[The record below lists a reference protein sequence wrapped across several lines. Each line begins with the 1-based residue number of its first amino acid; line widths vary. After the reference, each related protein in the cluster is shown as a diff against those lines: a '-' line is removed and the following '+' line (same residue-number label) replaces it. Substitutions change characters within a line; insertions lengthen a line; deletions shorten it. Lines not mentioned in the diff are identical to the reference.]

1 MRLVYVMD
9 PVEGLL
15 PDKDTTFAFQRAAA
29 GVVSLPW
36 DLAIAEDAKW
46 EVAKANYEVG

>member
-29 GVVSLPW
+29 ARGHENLHV
-36 DLAIAEDAKW
+36 AAERHPCRPHGGS
-46 EVAKANYEVG
+46 VA